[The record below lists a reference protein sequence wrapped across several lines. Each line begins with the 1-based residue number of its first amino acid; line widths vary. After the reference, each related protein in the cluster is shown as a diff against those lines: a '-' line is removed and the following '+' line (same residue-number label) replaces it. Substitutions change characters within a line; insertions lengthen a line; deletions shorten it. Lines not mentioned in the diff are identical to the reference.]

1 MAEAKVILGKIV
13 DLVNK
18 KVAGE
23 ADKPEYEKIKS
34 KGVQTDISG
43 VHTNLNGRPKV
54 EESS

>member
-1 MAEAKVILGKIV
+1 VAEAKVILGKIV